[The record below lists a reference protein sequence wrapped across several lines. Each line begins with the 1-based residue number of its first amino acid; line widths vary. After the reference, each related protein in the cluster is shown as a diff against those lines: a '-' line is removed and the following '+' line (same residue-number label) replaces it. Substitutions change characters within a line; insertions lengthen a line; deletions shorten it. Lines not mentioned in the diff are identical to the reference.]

1 MRTNSWT
8 RSVRLGV
15 RTPVPSWQS
24 HRNPTD
30 GSLEYQKDFG
40 DQVFVLNEFSRD
52 AGPRVYSVNV
62 FEYNSGE
69 HLGQL
74 GWTLQAESMSLAAQ
88 DADKLID
95 VYQHNG
101 KNPDMLSVGNDQ
113 PDAFKAE
120 RNFHQQAR
128 DMAASRE
135 QMRENLEEILKDL
148 GKKDAQVESRADEL
162 KKKAE
167 PNKDSSFKERTA
179 RSRSGSEA
187 LEKEKA
193 EMKEAI
199 TKDKPRMSG
208 IER

>member
-1 MRTNSWT
+1 MIEDN
-8 RSVRLGV
+8 
-15 RTPVPSWQS
+15 PSWQS

-30 GSLEYQKDFG
+30 RSLEYQKDFG
-40 DQVFVLNEFSRD
+40 DQVFIINEFSRD
-52 AGPRVYSVNV
+52 DGANAYSVNV

-74 GWTLQAESMSLAAQ
+74 GWTLQAESMPLAAQ

-95 VYQHNG
+95 IYQHNG
-101 KNPDMLSVGNDQ
+101 KNPAMLSTGNDQ
-113 PDAFKAE
+113 PEAFRVE
-120 RNFHQQAR
+120 RNFHQQR
-128 DMAASRE
+128 RE
-135 QMRENLEEILKDL
+135 LDAQRAESKEHVEELKDLL

-167 PNKDSSFKERTA
+167 PNKEVSFKEKA
-179 RSRSGSEA
+179 SRSRSGSEA

-193 EMKEAI
+193 ELKEAI

-208 IER
+208 LEH